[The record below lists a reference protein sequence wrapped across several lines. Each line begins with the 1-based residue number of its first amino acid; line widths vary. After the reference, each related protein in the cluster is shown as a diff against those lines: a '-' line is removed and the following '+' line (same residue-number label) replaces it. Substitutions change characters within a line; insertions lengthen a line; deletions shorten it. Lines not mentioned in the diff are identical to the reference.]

1 VSAFE
6 KQIPPLRSAQGRDD
20 AGAPRSLFAPPVALL
35 TRDECEAISKKV
47 LSFATA
53 DETRVTITSTANGN
67 MRFAVNQA
75 STSGDNYDNV
85 ITVRSAFGK
94 RSASSATNS
103 RDDASLKAVV
113 QRAEALAKLAPE
125 DPEAMPEL
133 GAQVFT
139 PSPASW
145 AESTANL
152 EAAGRAAAVNAITA
166 VSKAANLVSTGF
178 LDISVGIFSVA
189 NNKGLFGY
197 HRQTAAALTTT
208 VRTPDGTGSG
218 WAGASTNDFSKID
231 SAALGRRAADKAR
244 RSTNAVAI
252 EPGRYTVVL
261 EPTAVGNLVQLIAGA
276 LDARS
281 ADEGRSF
288 FSKPGGGTK
297 IGMKVLDERVTLI
310 SDPLDPDTPGQTFSP
325 DGLPLSRRVW
335 IEKGVLKT
343 LSYDRYWAQK
353 QNMSANAGSGGGR
366 GGGGGGGGGAGLK
379 MLGENRSLED
389 LIASTERG
397 ILCTRFWYIRAVDQR
412 TILYTGLTRDGTFL
426 IEKGKVTRPVK
437 NLRWNES
444 PIFLLNNLEMLGRAE
459 RVNSSESGSAGGAIV
474 MPSLKARDFNFTS
487 ASDAV

>member
-1 VSAFE
+1 VSTTHE
-6 KQIPPLRSAQGRDD
+6 P
-20 AGAPRSLFAPPVALL
+20 GAPRSLFAPPVSLL
-35 TRDECEAISKKV
+35 SRDECEAIARKV

-53 DETRVTITSTANGN
+53 DETRVTITSSANGN

-125 DPEAMPEL
+125 DPEALPEL
-133 GAQVFT
+133 GAQTFT
-139 PSPASW
+139 PSPAAWSD
-145 AESTANL
+145 ATASL
-152 EAAGRAAAVNAITA
+152 EAAGRAAAVNAITS
-166 VSKAANLVSTGF
+166 VSKGANLVSTGF
-178 LDISVGIFSVA
+178 LDIGASVFAVA

-208 VRTPDGTGSG
+208 VRTADGTGSG

-231 SAALGRRAADKAR
+231 PGALGRRAADKAR

-297 IGMKVLDERVTLI
+297 IGMKVLDERVTLV
-310 SDPLDPDTPGQTFSP
+310 SDPLDPDTPGATFSP

-343 LSYDRYWAQK
+343 LNYDRFWAQK
-353 QNMSANAGSGGGR
+353 QGVQPNAGAAGGR
-366 GGGGGGGGGAGLK
+366 GGGGGGGGGGAGGGLK
-379 MLGENRSLED
+379 MLGDNHSLED

-397 ILCTRFWYIRAVDQR
+397 ILCTRFWYIRGVDQR
-412 TILYTGLTRDGTFL
+412 TILFTGLTRDGTFL

-437 NLRWNES
+437 NMRWNES

-474 MPSLKARDFNFTS
+474 MPSVKARDFNFTS